1 MTTRLIVVRHGNT
14 FLPTDT
20 PTRVGARTDLDLVET
35 DKGTAVGQY
44 LLANNWIPSNVYAGP
59 LKRHQQTAQL
69 ICAVLG
75 LSTDEI
81 LSDEF
86 LNEIDYGPDENK
98 AEDEVMLRLGKGD
111 VAAGK
116 AVIERWNTHAQVPNG
131 WLVNPDELRQ
141 GWLSFA
147 NTVLTQQRDKTT
159 LMVSSNG
166 IMRFSHVIDK
176 QFNERNLKVPTGGV
190 CIFENDTNQPDGWR
204 CVTWGKVPKI
214 TA

>member
-35 DKGTAVGQY
+35 KKGTAVGQY
-44 LLANNWIPSNVYAGP
+44 LLANGWIPHTVYAGP

-69 ICAVLG
+69 ICAALG
-75 LSTDEI
+75 LQAEHIRSE
-81 LSDEF
+81 EF

-98 AEDEVMLRLGKGD
+98 TENDVMLRLGDGNLD
-111 VAAGK
+111 AGK
-116 AVIERWNTHAQVPNG
+116 AVIARWNSHGEVPSG
-131 WLVNPDELRQ
+131 WLVDPEELRQ

-147 NTVLTQQRDKTT
+147 QTMLRHQRDKTT

-166 IMRFSHVIDK
+166 IMRFSHVIDN
-176 QFNERNLKVPTGGV
+176 QFNESNLKVPTGGI
-190 CIFENDTNQPDGWR
+190 CIFENESNQEDGWR
-204 CVTWGKVPKI
+204 CVAWGKVPKLSE
-214 TA
+214 